1 MTIKDG
7 LRTLLLAQSSITTL
21 APAQT
26 VSRQSISAIFVES
39 AMQGFIP
46 PFIHIERTSF
56 TPLRF
61 INTTT
66 TAGISEIEI
75 DCYENTEPLAEA
87 LALAVANYIKDFS
100 GTAGSATIHRVNW
113 TGSMNFRT
121 EENDGGDV
129 RRHIATLNLS
139 VFHE

>member
-26 VSRQSISAIFVES
+26 INRQSISAIFVD
-39 AMQGFIP
+39 AVMQGFVP
-46 PFIHIERTSF
+46 PYIMIERTSY

-66 TAGISEIEI
+66 AAGTSEIEI
-75 DCYENTEPLAEA
+75 DCYERTEPLAEA
-87 LALAVANYIKDFS
+87 LALAVATYIKDFS

-121 EENDGGDV
+121 EEIDGSDT

-139 VFHE
+139 IFHQ

>member
-7 LRTLLLAQSSITTL
+7 LRTLLLAESSITTL

-26 VSRQSISAIFVES
+26 INRQSVSAIFVDTV
-39 AMQGFIP
+39 MQGFVP
-46 PFIHIERTSF
+46 PFIRIERSSF

-66 TAGISEIEI
+66 TVGTSEIEI

-87 LALAVANYIKDFS
+87 LALAVATYIKDFS
-100 GTAGSATIHRVNW
+100 GYRY
-113 TGSMNFRT
+113 FRT
-121 EENDGGDV
+121 
-129 RRHIATLNLS
+129 
-139 VFHE
+139 